1 MTQDVRQEN
10 QKPSPQRPFMARVL
24 VTGFEPFGDN
34 SRNISM
40 EVLSQLPS
48 FMDFID
54 PWAGLRATEIEP
66 VHAMVETKILPVD
79 ELGANT
85 VSNLL
90 TSGEVWDV
98 IVHLGLCES
107 CVVPKI
113 ETRAQN
119 KISMRIPDNSGRQI
133 SEGSLSQDGDL
144 HVAVPVHTWV
154 NQGLD
159 AGWELSVDAGT
170 FVCNETLYRT
180 LHTLKE
186 QRITDTPCIFVHLPD
201 FERCTLVQASSLVLE
216 VIERM
221 LFRPVLSVV
230 GGLIIRD
237 DTYLIA
243 RRAQHEKHP
252 GKWEFPGGKVEQ
264 GESLQ
269 QAIVR
274 EFNEELSWNV
284 RSGPSIG
291 VWHHSLDKFDIALN
305 ILPVEFTGA
314 LPDEQDK
321 SGWTAHD
328 AVVWRTIDDDSSLDW
343 LGSDE
348 QIVHWMRETGYL
360 TKPK

>member
-1 MTQDVRQEN
+1 
-10 QKPSPQRPFMARVL
+10 MARVL

-48 FMDFID
+48 FLHFVD
-54 PWAGLRATEIEP
+54 PWKDVRATEIEP
-66 VHAMVETKILPVD
+66 IHTKIETKILPVD

-107 CVVPKI
+107 CEVPRVEI
-113 ETRAQN
+113 RAQN
-119 KISMRIPDNSGRQI
+119 KMSMRITDNSGRQI
-133 SEGSLSQDGDL
+133 IEGLLSQDGDL
-144 HVAVPVHTWV
+144 YASVPVQTWV

-159 AGWELSVDAGT
+159 TGWELSVDAGT
-170 FVCNETLYRT
+170 FVCNETFYRT
-180 LHTLKE
+180 LHTLAN
-186 QRITDTPCIFVHLPD
+186 QDVADAPCLFIHLPD
-201 FERCTLVQASSLVLE
+201 FERCTLAQASSLILE
-216 VIERM
+216 VIQNM

-230 GGLIIRD
+230 GGLITRG
-237 DTYLIA
+237 DTYLVA

-252 GKWEFPGGKVEQ
+252 GKWEFPGGKVEL

-274 EFNEELSWNV
+274 EFNEELGWNV
-284 RSGPSIG
+284 RSGSSIG
-291 VWHHSLDKFDIALN
+291 VWHHSLAKFDIALN

-314 LPDEQDK
+314 HPDEGDR
-321 SGWTAHD
+321 SSWTAHD
-328 AVVWRTIDDDSSLDW
+328 ALVWRSLDDSSPLDW

-348 QIVHWMRETGYL
+348 QVVHWMRETGYL
-360 TKPK
+360 SKPK